1 MSQSNSKQRIDYID
15 LLRAIGVLAMIM
27 GHVKFGNVFSKWI
40 HFFHMPMFFIISG
53 YFYHEQSFRTMVKK
67 RVKTLLVPYLIFG
80 ILHCVIS
87 FIIDGQVNVHA
98 FYLLFWENTAEGGVP
113 IAGALWFLS
122 AMMITEVLSWC
133 LQQLKFSVLGEEI
146 IAAMIV
152 ALAGMAFATYLPF
165 RLPWAI
171 DAGMVGVGLYQI
183 GKTIKEKW
191 SKLLEQKFVCSIVGI
206 VLFTILGLVCPY
218 INLRTGKYGI
228 WPMFWINAVGMTV
241 SLLIFSKC
249 FCQWIEKE
257 GILVNTIAWLKGI
270 GRESIVYLCLN
281 QLAILVA
288 SAFLDLFLPSSSVAL
303 LVVKKLLILFVALA
317 LLYPAQI
324 LLTQTK
330 VKAFLGR

>member
-15 LLRAIGVLAMIM
+15 LFRAIGILAMIM
-27 GHVKFGNVFSKWI
+27 GHVKFGSAFSKWI

-53 YFYHEQSFRTMVKK
+53 YFYHGQSFSVMVKK
-67 RVKTLLVPYLIFG
+67 RVKTLLVPYLVFG
-80 ILHCVIS
+80 VLHCVIS
-87 FIIDGQVNVHA
+87 FIINKQIDVHA

-122 AMMITEVLSWC
+122 AMMITEVLFCC
-133 LQQLKFSVLGEEI
+133 LQQLNFSVWWKEI

-183 GKTIKEKW
+183 GKTIKEQW
-191 SKLLEQKFVCSIVGI
+191 SELLEQKVVYSIVGI
-206 VLFTILGLVCPY
+206 VLFSVLGLLCPS

-241 SLLIFSKC
+241 SLLVFSKW
-249 FCQWIEKE
+249 FCQWAEKE
-257 GILVNTIAWLKGI
+257 SLLAKPIAWFKGI

-281 QLAILVA
+281 QLAILAA
-288 SAFLDLFLPSSSVAL
+288 SALLDLFLPSSSVAL
-303 LVVKKLLILFVALA
+303 LIVKKLLILFVALGF
-317 LLYPAQI
+317 LYPAQV
-324 LLTQTK
+324 LLKKTK
-330 VKAFLGR
+330 LKAFLGR